1 MPDWGEHMQRKCKV
15 IAAGHVCLDITPV
28 FASKEPMKLD
38 QLLIPGKLVL
48 MDAADVHTGGS
59 VSNTGLALKLFGADV
74 KLVGKVGLDDF
85 GQTIAN
91 IFKGYGVEEGLI
103 VDENSTTSYSVVIAA
118 PGVDRIFLHH
128 PGAND
133 TFSSEDID
141 EKLLEDVQLFHFGY
155 PPIMKRMYEHQG
167 EELVRLFQRMKAKE
181 IMTSLDMAAIDPN
194 SDAGKQ
200 DWHEILRRLLPYVDF
215 FLPSAE
221 EVCFMLDPERLQ
233 EWKRRAAGRD
243 ITELLSI
250 EQDIDPLGLQLI
262 DLGAKV
268 VLIKCGAPGLYY
280 RTGTA
285 EALASIGKGYLSEPS
300 EWANRS
306 GFEKSYRP
314 DRVVSATGAGDTTI
328 AAFLAALLKRYPLDS
343 CLRLATAAGASN
355 VTEYDALSGLRTLP
369 ELEERIQKGW
379 LKSW

>member
-1 MPDWGEHMQRKCKV
+1 MQNKSKV

-28 FASKEPMKLD
+28 FASKDPGILN

-74 KLVGKVGLDDF
+74 KLVGKVGHDNF

-91 IFKGYGVEEGLI
+91 IFKSYGVEDGLI
-103 VDENSTTSYSVVIAA
+103 MDEESTTSYSVVIAP

-128 PGAND
+128 PGANN
-133 TFSSEDID
+133 TFSCDDIKD
-141 EKLLEDVQLFHFGY
+141 EQLEDVLLFHFGY
-155 PPIMKRMYEHQG
+155 PPLMKQMYDNHG
-167 EELVRLFQRMKAKE
+167 EELVRLFKRMKAKG
-181 IMTSLDMAAIDPN
+181 IITSLDMAAVDPN

-200 DWHEILRRLLPYVDF
+200 NWHEILRRLLPYVDF

-221 EVCFMLDPERLQ
+221 EVCYMLDPERFR
-233 EWKRRAAGRD
+233 EWNYRAAGRD

-250 EQDIDPLGLQLI
+250 EQDIEPLGHQLI
-262 DLGAKV
+262 DMGAKV

-280 RTGTA
+280 RTAATDA
-285 EALASIGKGYLSEPS
+285 IATIGDGFIPDPL
-300 EWANRS
+300 EWGSRS

-328 AAFLAALLKRYPLDS
+328 AAFLAALLKHYPLDS

-369 ELEERIQKGW
+369 ELEDRIHKGW
-379 LKSW
+379 PKDW